1 MDAPP
6 QSVSRSPR
14 ARAGRTAVPAPGAAA
29 PAWDLTA
36 TDGSTVSLSSYWNR
50 QPIVLVFLRHLGC
63 IFCREQIARLRDGY
77 GDFTEA
83 GAEIICIAQ
92 GDSKTGK
99 AFSILFEL
107 PYPILMTGDSVDVYK
122 AYGLQRGTL
131 AQLFGLPS
139 IFHGLKA
146 MFSGVTQGKLAGD
159 GFQMPGIFIVD
170 QSGIVR
176 FARAHRNAADNPSNR
191 ELLDAIHALK

>member
-6 QSVSRSPR
+6 QSDSRSHAVG
-14 ARAGRTAVPAPGAAA
+14 ARRPVIPIPGAAA
-29 PAWDLTA
+29 TDWELTA
-36 TDGSTVSLSSYWNR
+36 TDGSTVSLSAFWNSR
-50 QPIVLVFLRHLGC
+50 PIVLVFLRHLGC

-77 GDFTEA
+77 GDFTQA
-83 GAEIICIAQ
+83 GAEIVCIAQ
-92 GDSKTGK
+92 GDAKTGK

-139 IFHGLKA
+139 IVHGLKA
-146 MFSGVTQGKLAGD
+146 MFSGVTQGKLVGD

-176 FARAHRNAADNPSNR
+176 FSRVHRNAADNPTNR
-191 ELLDAIHALK
+191 ELLDAIRALN